1 MVKRKPPAAPPT
13 DTSADVITSIHIP
26 KSMLTLLR
34 IAAIKRAEREG
45 GRPSVSNVIRDLLE
59 RHRREIEKEANG

>member
-1 MVKRKPPAAPPT
+1 M
-13 DTSADVITSIHIP
+13 ITSIHIP
-26 KSMLTLLR
+26 KAMLTLLR
-34 IAAIKRAEREG
+34 IAAIKRAERDG

>member
-1 MVKRKPPAAPPT
+1 MAKRKLGKAPPA
-13 DTSADVITSIHIP
+13 DTSADAITSIHIS
-26 KSMLTLLR
+26 KNMLTLLR
-34 IAAIKRAEREG
+34 IAAIKRAERDG

>member
-1 MVKRKPPAAPPT
+1 MAKRTPRAAQVV

-26 KSMLTLLR
+26 KNMLTLLR
-34 IAAIKRAEREG
+34 IAAIKRAERDG

-59 RHRREIEKEANG
+59 RHRAEITKEVMR

>member
-1 MVKRKPPAAPPT
+1 MANKKPRAAPPV
-13 DTSADVITSIHIP
+13 DTSADAITSIHIP
-26 KSMLTLLR
+26 KAMLTLLR

-45 GRPSVSNVIRDLLE
+45 GRPSVSNVICDLLE